1 MQAKQKLW
9 VYLIEK
15 KYSKKWNN
23 SQKALPNKI
32 KIISSLLLFCNSF
45 CYSMQYHWFFYF
57 ISDSHW
63 YFFQSIS
70 VFKIFQFLS

>member
-32 KIISSLLLFCNSF
+32 KIISSLLSFCNSF
-45 CYSMQYHWFFYF
+45 C
-57 ISDSHW
+57 
-63 YFFQSIS
+63 
-70 VFKIFQFLS
+70 